1 MPGNPSPR
9 TRRTGTSLGS
19 EPTAASD
26 GSRLGTN
33 KPVFTP
39 PPSGIGKAAPVPATP
54 RTAQTPGRERPLVL
68 PIGRKIRQSHF
79 AQLLLPLPQNR
90 HPGHRGTNIPCPK
103 TKSCPRWAPAE
114 AASRAGVCVRAPP
127 GLSGTDQGRPCR
139 DPAAGTKMPGA
150 ALQARM
156 SAHGPFQTITASDR
170 AITCVNDL
178 PSQPSSAAA
187 AVPDGRVVHAAS
199 GPAHTHPEPLHSR
212 GF

>member
-79 AQLLLPLPQNR
+79 AQLLLLLPQDR

-103 TKSCPRWAPAE
+103 TKSCPRRAPAE
-114 AASRAGVCVRAPP
+114 AVSRAGVCVCVPRLACPEPIRAAPAGILPP
-127 GLSGTDQGRPCR
+127 GPKCPVRLCRPACPPTGLSRQSRPPTGRSP
-139 DPAAGTKMPGA
+139 
-150 ALQARM
+150 
-156 SAHGPFQTITASDR
+156 
-170 AITCVNDL
+170 V
-178 PSQPSSAAA
+178 
-187 AVPDGRVVHAAS
+187 
-199 GPAHTHPEPLHSR
+199 
-212 GF
+212 